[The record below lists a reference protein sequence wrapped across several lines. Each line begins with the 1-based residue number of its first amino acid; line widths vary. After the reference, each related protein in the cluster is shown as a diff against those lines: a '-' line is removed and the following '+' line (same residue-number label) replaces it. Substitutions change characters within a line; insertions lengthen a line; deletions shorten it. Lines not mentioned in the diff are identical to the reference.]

1 LCFAIGTLY
10 YGLRK
15 DARVAR
21 NEEGE
26 FELILGNRQLLSVF
40 FLVVLLLGLCFVGG
54 YVLGRSAAPVLT
66 ATAVPPQQEP
76 AKTVAVSAPQPAP
89 AVQEEAPAPVPVQTA
104 PQAPPEPEQVAPKAE
119 PVKPKAEPVKP
130 KAEPVKAKAEAPKPE
145 PPKAEAPKPQPAKP
159 AAAKLVPPTGGP
171 IPGRIYLQL
180 SATDK
185 DKADTMV
192 DLLRSRS
199 LPGMAAPIPDKPG
212 LFRVLVGPMA
222 ESGVQDMRTKLKSAG
237 FPADQA
243 IKRTF

>member
-1 LCFAIGTLY
+1 M
-10 YGLRK
+10 
-15 DARVAR
+15 AR

-40 FLVVLLLGLCFVGG
+40 FLVVLLLCLCFAGG

-66 ATAVPPQQEP
+66 ATTVVPQQEP
-76 AKTVAVSAPQPAP
+76 PKNTTPPPAAK
-89 AVQEEAPAPVPVQTA
+89 EEAPAPAPVQTA
-104 PQAPPEPEQVAPKAE
+104 QQAAPDPEPVKPEPARPEPPKPE
-119 PVKPKAEPVKP
+119 PVKPKAEPP
-130 KAEPVKAKAEAPKPE
+130 
-145 PPKAEAPKPQPAKP
+145 KP
-159 AAAKLVPPTGGP
+159 AAAAKLIPPASAP
-171 IPGRIYLQL
+171 IAGRIYLQI

-192 DLLRSRS
+192 DLLRSRN
-199 LPGMAAPIPDKPG
+199 LPGMAAAIPERPG

-222 ESGVQDMRTKLKSAG
+222 ESGVNDMRTKLKSAG